1 VKSARYPSRCGKDRK
16 KPQRLIWI
24 NDLSDRTRQT
34 RHVWFTRF
42 ASFLTDDTVLQI
54 PDLGNGWRRA
64 VRQLQAFSGTMRQKT
79 KETKMLVK
87 EVMTPQAEWIGPDTP
102 LVDAAKKMRDMDV
115 GSLPVGE
122 NDRVIGMVTDR
133 DIACRGVAENMTPA
147 EAQVRSVMTKDIVW
161 CFDDLDIADAA
172 HMMEDR
178 KIRRLT
184 VMNHDKRMVGILSVD
199 DLSQRA
205 SHALSGKVIEQVS
218 RH

>member
-1 VKSARYPSRCGKDRK
+1 
-16 KPQRLIWI
+16 
-24 NDLSDRTRQT
+24 
-34 RHVWFTRF
+34 
-42 ASFLTDDTVLQI
+42 
-54 PDLGNGWRRA
+54 
-64 VRQLQAFSGTMRQKT
+64 
-79 KETKMLVK
+79 MLVK

-102 LVDAAKKMRDMDV
+102 LVDAAKKMRDMAV

-133 DIACRGVAENMTPA
+133 DIACRGVAANMNPA

-161 CFDDLDIADAA
+161 CFDDVDIDDAA

-178 KIRRLT
+178 KVRRLTVMNHDKRMVGILSVDDLSLT

-205 SHALSGKVIEQVS
+205 SHELSGKVIEQVS